1 MIKRG
6 SIVKRYGGKGATA
19 QHLIPRFA
27 RADWYVEPFF
37 GAGSVFFALPL
48 AAYQFYAV
56 NDRDSDVVNFFRIL
70 RDKPDVLQALV
81 ELSPHARDELVA
93 AREPTDD
100 PVEKARRFW
109 CRSRMGFAGIDLPT
123 SGYGRDTLSG
133 YGKIDQLREYARALV
148 RVTEIDNADAIDF
161 LSGYGTQAQCKAH
174 KVFIYADPPYVLST
188 RKGVG
193 YAHEM
198 TDEHHRALA
207 AKLREIVSYGGR
219 VAVSGYDSDLYNEL
233 YAGWRTVR
241 FDTALLAGKQLAGKQ
256 RGTRTEVLWL
266 SYDESEE
273 MGAYAP
279 RVRPKSSLEAA
290 LLASARGRR

>member
-1 MIKRG
+1 MTKRG
-6 SIVKRYGGKGATA
+6 SIVKRFGGKGMTV

-37 GAGSVFFALPL
+37 GAGSVFFGLPL
-48 AAYQFYAV
+48 AAYKFYAV
-56 NDRDSDVVNFFRIL
+56 NDRDSDVVNFFRVL
-70 RDKPDVLQALV
+70 RDQPAALQELV

-93 AREPTDD
+93 SREPTDD

-109 CRSRMGFAGIDLPT
+109 CRSRLGFAGIDLPT
-123 SGYGRDTLSG
+123 NGYARGTVCG

-148 RVTEIDNADAIDF
+148 RVVEIDNTDAIDF
-161 LSGYGTQAQCKAH
+161 LASYASQVRCKGL
-174 KVFIYADPPYVLST
+174 KTFVYADPPYVTGT
-188 RKGVG
+188 RNGVG
-193 YAHEM
+193 YTHEM

-207 AKLREIVSYGGR
+207 AKLHEIVSYGGR

-241 FDTALLAGKQLAGKQ
+241 FDTTLLAAKN

-273 MGAYAP
+273 MGSYAP
-279 RVRPKSSLEAA
+279 QARPKTPLEAA

>member
-1 MIKRG
+1 VTKRG

-19 QHLIPRFA
+19 QHLIPHFA
-27 RADWYVEPFF
+27 RADWYIEPFF

-48 AAYQFYAV
+48 SAYQFYAV
-56 NDRDSDVVNFFRIL
+56 NDRDSDVVNFFRVL
-70 RDKPDVLQALV
+70 RNQPDALHEVV

-93 AREPTDD
+93 AREPADD

-123 SGYGRDTLSG
+123 NGYGRDTLKG

-148 RVTEIDNADAIDF
+148 RVTEIDNADALDF
-161 LSGYGTQAQCKAH
+161 LTGYGTEAQCRSN
-174 KVFIYADPPYVLST
+174 KVFVYADPPYVLGT
-188 RKGVG
+188 RKGVA

-198 TDEHHRALA
+198 DDAHHRHLA
-207 AKLREIVSYGGR
+207 ARLHTIVGYGGR

-233 YAGWRTVR
+233 YAGWRVVR
-241 FDTALLAGKQLAGKQ
+241 FDTALLAGKN

-266 SYDESEE
+266 SYPESEE

-279 RVRPKSSLEAA
+279 KVRPKSDLEAR
-290 LLASARGRR
+290 LLASAKGRR